1 MVENEL
7 VFNNANR
14 NAKLYGNARLSLL
27 NPASMFFEYRKYLFF
42 LRYRFVPQK
51 TAINL
56 AVAAHGV

>member
-7 VFNNANR
+7 IVIFNNANR

-27 NPASMFFEYRKYLFF
+27 NPASMFFEKYLFF